1 MRKLLN
7 TLYILTPN
15 AYLQKDGENVVVR
28 IEQQEAFRIPIH
40 NIEAIVSFSY
50 LGASPGLM
58 QLCVEHQ
65 VKLSF
70 HTPNGKYIGSLV
82 GESRGNVLLRRTQ
95 YRIADDDI
103 MSAHIAKIFIAG
115 KVANHRAVLS
125 RYCRDHHP
133 TNPVDK
139 IINQAILQLKETQS
153 ELARS
158 TIKNSILGLE
168 GHAAQCYWSVFDY
181 LILNKDFTFNGR
193 SKRPP
198 KDMVNALLSFF
209 YTILSHDVRSA
220 LETVGLDAY
229 VGFFH
234 TDRPGRASLA
244 LDLMEEMRAYL
255 VDRFVLSVI
264 NKRQVSSSDFIF
276 QGENG
281 VILTEDGRC
290 QLLSLWQKRK
300 RDTIT
305 HPYLKES
312 IPIGLLPYTQA
323 MLLTKYL
330 RGDLDNYPVFLIQ

>member
-7 TLYILTPN
+7 SLYILTPN

-28 IEQQEAFRIPIH
+28 IDQQEAFRIPIH

-181 LILNKDFTFNGR
+181 LILNKDFTFSGR

-281 VILTEDGRC
+281 VILTEDGRR

>member
-281 VILTEDGRC
+281 VILTEDGRR

>member
-1 MRKLLN
+1 M
-7 TLYILTPN
+7 
-15 AYLQKDGENVVVR
+15 
-28 IEQQEAFRIPIH
+28 
-40 NIEAIVSFSY
+40 
-50 LGASPGLM
+50 
-58 QLCVEHQ
+58 
-65 VKLSF
+65 
-70 HTPNGKYIGSLV
+70 
-82 GESRGNVLLRRTQ
+82 
-95 YRIADDDI
+95 
-103 MSAHIAKIFIAG
+103 
-115 KVANHRAVLS
+115 
-125 RYCRDHHP
+125 
-133 TNPVDK
+133 
-139 IINQAILQLKETQS
+139 
-153 ELARS
+153 
-158 TIKNSILGLE
+158 GLE

-181 LILNKDFTFNGR
+181 LILNKDFTFSGR

-281 VILTEDGRC
+281 VILTEDGRR

-305 HPYLKES
+305 HPYLKKS

-330 RGDLDNYPVFLIQ
+330 RGDLDNYPAFLIQ

>member
-7 TLYILTPN
+7 TLYILTSN

-281 VILTEDGRC
+281 VILTEDGRR

>member
-181 LILNKDFTFNGR
+181 LILNKDFTFSGR

-281 VILTEDGRC
+281 VILTEDGRR

>member
-281 VILTEDGRC
+281 VILTEDGRR

-300 RDTIT
+300 RDVIT
-305 HPYLKES
+305 HPYLKKS

>member
-139 IINQAILQLKETQS
+139 IINQAILQLKKTQS

-281 VILTEDGRC
+281 VILTEDGRR

>member
-139 IINQAILQLKETQS
+139 TINQAILQLKETQS

-281 VILTEDGRC
+281 VILTEDGRR

>member
-70 HTPNGKYIGSLV
+70 HTPTGKYIGSLV

-181 LILNKDFTFNGR
+181 LILNKDFTFSGR

-281 VILTEDGRC
+281 VILTEDGRR

>member
-7 TLYILTPN
+7 TLYLLTPN

-28 IEQQEAFRIPIH
+28 IEQQETFRIPIH

-181 LILNKDFTFNGR
+181 LILNKDFTFSGR

-281 VILTEDGRC
+281 VILTEDGRR

>member
-1 MRKLLN
+1 MRKLPN

-82 GESRGNVLLRRTQ
+82 GESRGNVLLRRIQ
-95 YRIADDDI
+95 YRIADDGI

-181 LILNKDFTFNGR
+181 LILNKDFTFSGR

-281 VILTEDGRC
+281 VILTEDGRR

>member
-28 IEQQEAFRIPIH
+28 IDQQEAFRIPIH
-40 NIEAIVSFSY
+40 NIEGIVCFSY
-50 LGASPGLM
+50 MGASPGVM
-58 QLCVEHQ
+58 QLCVEHH

-70 HTPNGKYIGSLV
+70 HTPHGKYIGSFV

-95 YRIADDDI
+95 YRVADDEI
-103 MSAHIAKIFIAG
+103 ASCNIAKVFIAG
-115 KVANHRAVLS
+115 KIANHRAVLS
-125 RYCRDHHP
+125 RYCRDHK
-133 TNPVDK
+133 PVETK
-139 IINQAILQLKETQS
+139 AKVISEAITQLKKVQA
-153 ELARS
+153 ELAS
-158 TIKNSILGLE
+158 SIEKGSILGLE
-168 GHAAQCYWSVFDY
+168 GHAAQCYWSVFSH
-181 LILNKDFTFNGR
+181 LLLNKDFSFDYR

-198 KDMVNALLSFF
+198 RDTVNALLSFF

-220 LETVGLDAY
+220 LESVGLDAY

-234 TDRPGRASLA
+234 TDRPGRAGLA

-264 NKRQVSSSDFIF
+264 NKRQVSSSDFVF

-281 VILTEDGRC
+281 VILTEEARR

-300 RDTIT
+300 RDAIT

-312 IPIGLLPYTQA
+312 IPIGLLPYVQA
-323 MLLTKYL
+323 TLLARYL

>member
-7 TLYILTPN
+7 TLYLLTPN

-181 LILNKDFTFNGR
+181 LILNKDFTFSGR

-281 VILTEDGRC
+281 VILTEDGRR

>member
-40 NIEAIVSFSY
+40 NIEAIVNFSY

-139 IINQAILQLKETQS
+139 IINQAILQLKKTQS

-281 VILTEDGRC
+281 VILTEDGRR

-300 RDTIT
+300 RDVIT

>member
-40 NIEAIVSFSY
+40 NIEAIVNFSY

-139 IINQAILQLKETQS
+139 TINQAILQLKETQS

-281 VILTEDGRC
+281 VILTEDGRR

>member
-181 LILNKDFTFNGR
+181 LILNKDFTFSGR